1 MKRNQAKDVL
11 HIPSLKIWSAKF
23 TGTAPRDNYLD
34 PLRAPPEWW
43 VGLPIRD
50 VLIVSGA
57 DEIFVDD
64 IDVFARKLSV
74 WWIPDSTSFDL
85 DRVFD
90 LTGSFFQAIHPSVSH
105 FSASGEAHIQLFTDF
120 MIRQPKSKQ
129 RDVFQRWIE
138 DKI

>member
-11 HIPSLKIWSAKF
+11 HIPSLEIWSAKF

-90 LTGSFFQAIHPSVSH
+90 LTDSFSRPFTPASPISQPPGKLT
-105 FSASGEAHIQLFTDF
+105 FSCSQI
-120 MIRQPKSKQ
+120 S
-129 RDVFQRWIE
+129 
-138 DKI
+138 